1 MMSLVVASKRTF
13 GTAITNEQRRNQ
25 RKRSEGHARDPSSF
39 FENEENISN
48 LTNSAE
54 FEFQINS
61 TTTGSDEAMR
71 KKVDKYWQFGDTR
84 NFPLR

>member
-39 FENEENISN
+39 FENDENSSN
-48 LTNSAE
+48 LYSAE
-54 FEFQINS
+54 FEFKINS
-61 TTTGSDEAMR
+61 TTKGSVEEMR
-71 KKVDKYWQFGDTR
+71 KVIDNYSRFGDTR
-84 NFPLR
+84 NFPIR

>member
-25 RKRSEGHARDPSSF
+25 RKRSEGHTRDPSSF
-39 FENEENISN
+39 FENEENFSN
-48 LTNSAE
+48 LNSAE

-61 TTTGSDEAMR
+61 TTKGSVEDMQ
-71 KKVDKYWQFGDTR
+71 KVVDKYYQNGDAR

>member
-25 RKRSEGHARDPSSF
+25 RKRSEGHASSF

-48 LTNSAE
+48 LNSAE

-61 TTTGSDEAMR
+61 TTKGSVEDMQ
-71 KKVDKYWQFGDTR
+71 KVVDKYYQNGDAR